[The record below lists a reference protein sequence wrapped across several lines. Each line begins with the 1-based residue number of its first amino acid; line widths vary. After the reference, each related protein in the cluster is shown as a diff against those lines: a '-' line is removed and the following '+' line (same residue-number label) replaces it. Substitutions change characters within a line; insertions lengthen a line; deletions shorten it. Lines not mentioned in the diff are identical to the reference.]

1 MRKLHIS
8 SGGIIPETWEW
19 VKSPRVSHFCS
30 HQNSWDLWNSHPQNP
45 WYLEVL
51 IRGRIASYHHNPNL
65 VGCVGLPVLIPR
77 GQCQWMWPAFSKRPD
92 RGVAGDESI
101 PLSHSDSLHIKKQRQ
116 IIYMLSRLW
125 GFRKKNRKNRG
136 FNMF

>member
-1 MRKLHIS
+1 MEL
-8 SGGIIPETWEW
+8 
-19 VKSPRVSHFCS
+19 
-30 HQNSWDLWNSHPQNP
+30 HPQNP

-65 VGCVGLPVLIPR
+65 VGCAGLPVLIPR

-92 RGVAGDESI
+92 RGVAGDGSM

-116 IIYMLSRLW
+116 IIYMK
-125 GFRKKNRKNRG
+125 FEKNRDFEKNAKYIIYIYIYKYIYIIQNICCPD
-136 FNMF
+136 FCDFEKKYKK